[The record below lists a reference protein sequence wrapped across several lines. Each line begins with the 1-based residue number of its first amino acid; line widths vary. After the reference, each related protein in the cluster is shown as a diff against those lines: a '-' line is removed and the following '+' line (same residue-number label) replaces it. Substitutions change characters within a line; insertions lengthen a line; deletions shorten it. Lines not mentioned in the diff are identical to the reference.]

1 MTTEEPD
8 DYLIGHVRETLAH
21 DPRVNEMNIE
31 VAVSG
36 DGVFLSGSVP
46 TEERRQAVSRVVAEL
61 LPDRD
66 IHNQVTV
73 VAVSEPTEAEELS

>member
-1 MTTEEPD
+1 MTTDEPD
-8 DYLIGHVRETLAH
+8 DYLIGRVQEALAR
-21 DPRVNEMNIE
+21 DPRVNEMNVEIA
-31 VAVSG
+31 VAGQELFISG
-36 DGVFLSGSVP
+36 TVP
-46 TEERRQAVSRVVAEL
+46 TEERRKAISLVVAEL